1 MIVNILYILLAI
13 VLLGVLVMVHEFGHY
28 LVGRLTG
35 MTVLEFSIGFG
46 PKLIGWRRKE
56 IDYSLRVIPLGGYC
70 SFLGEDEKNDD
81 PRAMNNKPVWRR
93 FLTIFAGPAMNFVF
107 AFLAC
112 VALLMGYMTAGIATP
127 TVEDVYQDMP
137 AAEAGIQAGD
147 VIVEANGEEIA
158 FSEEGAQKLR
168 DLIST
173 SPVDEEIEFVVERNG
188 ERINVSA
195 APALM
200 TDEQTGTS
208 SYMIGIVFEGRTY
221 TLGEALAQAPRT
233 MIDFV
238 KMMLDALKNLVFHG
252 EGVDEM
258 AGPVGIISVVSE
270 VAREGFYM
278 VLYILFVISLNL
290 GLMNLLPLPALDG
303 GRLVFLIV
311 EAIRRKP
318 IPPEKEGMVHGVGM
332 LLLLGLILVITYQD
346 IVRLIAG

>member
-168 DLIST
+168 DLISA

-233 MIDFV
+233 MVDFV
-238 KMMLDALKNLVFHG
+238 EMMLDALKNLVFHG

-258 AGPVGIISVVSE
+258 AGPVGIISVVS
-270 VAREGFYM
+270 
-278 VLYILFVISLNL
+278 
-290 GLMNLLPLPALDG
+290 
-303 GRLVFLIV
+303 
-311 EAIRRKP
+311 
-318 IPPEKEGMVHGVGM
+318 
-332 LLLLGLILVITYQD
+332 
-346 IVRLIAG
+346 